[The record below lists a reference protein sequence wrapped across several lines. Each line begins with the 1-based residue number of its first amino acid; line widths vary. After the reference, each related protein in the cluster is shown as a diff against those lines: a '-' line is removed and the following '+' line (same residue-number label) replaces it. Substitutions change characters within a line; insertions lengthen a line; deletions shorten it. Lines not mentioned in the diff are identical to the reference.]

1 MSWSSQQVSENHG
14 RKLAELMKT
23 SSQGGEGIAE
33 GIINPETVL
42 SSHIIIRQ
50 YLIFLIYHAVQQCY
64 LETKNLDTGRKISP
78 FYLFYMSSAMLLI
91 AMNNI

>member
-1 MSWSSQQVSENHG
+1 V
-14 RKLAELMKT
+14 KELEKV
-23 SSQGGEGIAE
+23 
-33 GIINPETVL
+33 IINPKTVL

-50 YLIFLIYHAVQQCY
+50 YLIFLIYHAAQQGH

-91 AMNNI
+91 AMNIK